1 MRSKSAAEGC
11 FIATLQLFIF
21 LIVCAV
27 SIQAQTCR
35 DPYVYL
41 ILQDKKGNII
51 DPATLEEPK
60 YEAKSIKTF
69 SYFDGENAAKQIKAI
84 DVDGNG
90 SCWLKLDTLT
100 LKHQGKTM
108 RLSFNLIVYTY
119 NAPRDRG
126 DFRLVYNGFQ
136 TIKLPPMQN
145 GTFEYVLPDYDKTI
159 LPDWKKLSDKV
170 LSEEEIKAARPAKK
184 QN

>member
-1 MRSKSAAEGC
+1 MREKSVAEHR
-11 FIATLQLFIF
+11 FKTALQLFLF
-21 LIVCAV
+21 LIFCAV

-41 ILQDKKGNII
+41 VLPDKKGNII
-51 DPATLEEPK
+51 DPTTLEEPK
-60 YEAKSIKTF
+60 YDAKNIKTF
-69 SYFDGENAAKQIKAI
+69 SHYGGENVAKQIKVV
-84 DVDGNG
+84 DVEGSG
-90 SCWLKLDTLT
+90 SCSLKLDTLT

-119 NAPRDRG
+119 NPPRDKG
-126 DFRLVYNGFQ
+126 DFRLVYDTFEA
-136 TIKLPPMQN
+136 IKLPPMQN
-145 GTFEYVLPDYDKTI
+145 GTFEYVLPDYEKTI

-170 LSEEEIKAARPAKK
+170 LSDEEIKAARPTKK

>member
-1 MRSKSAAEGC
+1 MRAKSAAECC

-21 LIVCAV
+21 LSFCAV
-27 SIQAQTCR
+27 SFQAQTCR

-41 ILQDKKGNII
+41 VLQDKKGNII
-51 DPATLEEPK
+51 DPSTLEEPK
-60 YEAKSIKTF
+60 YDAKSIRTF
-69 SYFDGENAAKQIKAI
+69 SHFDGENAAKQIKVV

-90 SCWLKLDTLT
+90 SCSLKLDTLT

-108 RLSFNLIVYTY
+108 RLSFNLIIYTY

-126 DFRLVYNGFQ
+126 DFRLLYDTYE
-136 TIKLPPMQN
+136 TIRLPPMQN
-145 GTFEYVLPDYDKTI
+145 GTFEYLLPDYDKTVM
-159 LPDWKKLSDKV
+159 PDWKKLSDKV
-170 LSEEEIKAARPAKK
+170 LSEEEIKATRPTKK